1 MDRTETTDVL
11 PAITP
16 EHDPRPAPHEEP
28 ATPATQESGPL
39 PSFIP
44 ALTGVRALAALWVL
58 AFHFRPELV
67 SSFPFLG
74 RLAPLFDAGHLG
86 VDLFFVLSGFI
97 MTYTH
102 LHRMTEPWTPRKA
115 LGFLWLRLSRIWPVM
130 FLVLLGWALYRA
142 YSLQANND
150 ASIQLAASPARFL
163 EHVLLIQ
170 GWFIEPDQ
178 WNPVDWSLSAEWL
191 AYLVF
196 SVAIAVLAKMLRT
209 VRVRSLVLCALVSV
223 FPIVAIGVTMED
235 GSDLLLFN
243 NALVPGMIPLRV
255 LTEFFGGA
263 FTALIVMRYGR
274 AARLPWF
281 LRPTVVFVVIVA
293 VIFLVQRY
301 DPFPRYNM
309 GLDWRINGHL
319 MWGSAETVVVVPLF
333 LLLIGSLA
341 ISDREPMAWLL
352 RTKLLIWGGK
362 ISFALY
368 LIHWLCIDVMR
379 HVIQTKLH
387 LTDMPTSWEYRL
399 IVLGFLALTV
409 VIAHILHR
417 FFEEPTRR
425 AMRRM
430 LPESMR
436 A

>member
-1 MDRTETTDVL
+1 MDATETTDVL
-11 PAITP
+11 PVITG
-16 EHDPRPAPHEEP
+16 EPRAEPAPA
-28 ATPATQESGPL
+28 ATKADPEQGPL
-39 PSFIP
+39 PAFIP
-44 ALTGVRALAALWVL
+44 QLTGVRALAALWVL

-74 RLAPLFDAGHLG
+74 RLAPLFDSGYLG

-102 LHRMTEPWTPRKA
+102 LDRMSGPWTPRKA

-142 YSLQANND
+142 YSLQMNND
-150 ASIQLAASPARFL
+150 ASLQAAASPARFL

-178 WNPVDWSLSAEWL
+178 WNPIDWSLSAEWL

-196 SVAIAVLAKMLRT
+196 SVAVAVLAKMLKT

-223 FPIVAIGVTMED
+223 VPIVAIGVTMED
-235 GSDLLLFN
+235 GSDLLLFH

-263 FTALIVMRYGR
+263 FTALIVLRYGR
-274 AARLPWF
+274 SARLPWF

-293 VIFLVQRY
+293 IIFLVHHFDSFRR
-301 DPFPRYNM
+301 FNM
-309 GLDWRINGHL
+309 GLDWRINGHI

-333 LLLIGSLA
+333 LLLIGGLA
-341 ISDREPMAWLL
+341 IGNREPMAWLL
-352 RTKLLIWGGK
+352 RTRLLVWGGK
-362 ISFALY
+362 VSFALY
-368 LIHWLCIDVMR
+368 LVHWLVVDVMR
-379 HVIQTKLH
+379 HVIQIKLK
-387 LTDMPTSWEYRL
+387 LTDVPTSWEYRL
-399 IVLGFLALTV
+399 IVLGFLALTI
-409 VIAHILHR
+409 VIAHVLHR

>member
-1 MDRTETTDVL
+1 MDATETTDVL
-11 PAITP
+11 PVITG
-16 EHDPRPAPHEEP
+16 ERRAEP
-28 ATPATQESGPL
+28 AQAATKADPEQGPL
-39 PSFIP
+39 PAFIP
-44 ALTGVRALAALWVL
+44 QLTGVRALAALWVL

-74 RLAPLFDAGHLG
+74 RLAPLFDTGYLG

-102 LHRMTEPWTPRKA
+102 LDRMSEPWTPRKA

-130 FLVLLGWALYRA
+130 LLVLLGWALYRA
-142 YSLQANND
+142 YSLQVNND
-150 ASIQLAASPARFL
+150 ASLQAAASPARFL

-178 WNPVDWSLSAEWL
+178 WNPIDWSLSAEWL

-196 SVAIAVLAKMLRT
+196 SVAVAVLAKMLKT

-223 FPIVAIGVTMED
+223 VPIVAIGVTMED
-235 GSDLLLFN
+235 GSDLLLFH

-263 FTALIVMRYGR
+263 FTALIVLRYGR
-274 AARLPWF
+274 SARLPWF

-293 VIFLVQRY
+293 IIFLVHHFDSFRR
-301 DPFPRYNM
+301 FNM
-309 GLDWRINGHL
+309 GLDWRINGHI

-333 LLLIGSLA
+333 LLLIGGLA
-341 ISDREPMAWLL
+341 IGNREPMAWLL
-352 RTKLLIWGGK
+352 RTRLLVWGGK
-362 ISFALY
+362 VSFALY
-368 LIHWLCIDVMR
+368 LVHWLVIDVMR
-379 HVIQTKLH
+379 HVIQIKLK
-387 LTDMPTSWEYRL
+387 LTDVPTSWEYRL
-399 IVLGFLALTV
+399 IVLGFLALTIL
-409 VIAHILHR
+409 IAHVLHR

-430 LPESMR
+430 LPDSMR